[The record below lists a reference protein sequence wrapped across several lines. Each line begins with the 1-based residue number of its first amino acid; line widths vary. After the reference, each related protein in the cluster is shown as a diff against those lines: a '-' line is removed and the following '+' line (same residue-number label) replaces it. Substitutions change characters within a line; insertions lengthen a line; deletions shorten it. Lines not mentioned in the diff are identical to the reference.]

1 MSKILHIYTRVSTSV
16 QEEEGTSLE
25 TQKELGILK
34 SKELGL
40 GHKIWNEGGQS
51 SNKDDL
57 LNRPVLTKLLEL
69 VESGEVKHLFVFN
82 TDRLSRNEQTWSFI
96 RLRLVKHDVTLY
108 TSSGVFNLNNPID
121 KLLL

>member
-40 GHKIWNEGGQS
+40 GHKIWNEGG
-51 SNKDDL
+51 
-57 LNRPVLTKLLEL
+57 RTVF
-69 VESGEVKHLFVFN
+69 GLFAPGQ
-82 TDRLSRNEQTWSFI
+82 L
-96 RLRLVKHDVTLY
+96 
-108 TSSGVFNLNNPID
+108 
-121 KLLL
+121 